1 MADREAEALRRR
13 VLVIDAVRFAC
24 LGGAAASA
32 AVALLGTPKLAI
44 SIVFGTLLGAVN
56 FVLLARGIAAAIDR
70 TVAEIERTR
79 RETGRDG
86 PLEPEQVVGR
96 PRGAGGMFRLALLVL
111 LVAGVLWYPS
121 TQPLG
126 LALGV
131 IIMLVAA
138 CLAGIRQ
145 DRRDRA
151 PAQATQRTS
160 QNAS

>member
-1 MADREAEALRRR
+1 MTEHEIEAARRR
-13 VLVIDAVRFAC
+13 VLIIDALRFAC

-32 AVALLGTPKLAI
+32 AVALLDASELAI

-56 FVLLARGIAAAIDR
+56 FVLLARGIGAAIDR
-70 TVAEIERTR
+70 TVFELERTR
-79 RETGRDG
+79 RETGREG
-86 PLEPEQVVGR
+86 QLEPVEVVGR
-96 PRGAGGMFRLALLVL
+96 PRGAGGMFRLALIVL

-131 IIMLVAA
+131 IIVLLAA
-138 CLAGIRQ
+138 SLAALRQ
-145 DRRDRA
+145 NRRE
-151 PAQATQRTS
+151 PAEPPVQRTS

>member
-1 MADREAEALRRR
+1 MTEREGEAVRRR
-13 VLVIDAVRFAC
+13 VLILDTVRLAS

-32 AVALLGTPKLAI
+32 AVALLGPPQLAI

-56 FVLLARGIAAAIDR
+56 FVLLARGIGAAIDR
-70 TVAEIERTR
+70 TVFELERTR
-79 RETGRDG
+79 RETGREGAID
-86 PLEPEQVVGR
+86 PVEVVGR
-96 PRGAGGMFRLALLVL
+96 PRGAGGMFRLALIVL

-131 IIMLVAA
+131 MIVLLAA
-138 CLAGIRQ
+138 SLAALRQ
-145 DRRDRA
+145 SRRE
-151 PAQATQRTS
+151 PAEPSAQRTS